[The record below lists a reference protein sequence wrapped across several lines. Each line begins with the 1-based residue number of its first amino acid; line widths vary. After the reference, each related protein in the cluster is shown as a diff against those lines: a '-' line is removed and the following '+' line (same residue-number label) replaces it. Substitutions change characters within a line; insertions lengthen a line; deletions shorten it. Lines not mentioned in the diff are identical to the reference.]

1 MKWDAW
7 LLNFGNQNRAV
18 VGWRELLHLI
28 PDASSHTIPQTPKHC
43 SRVLSWQNRIVP
55 IWDMGAWFT
64 TGEVHDSGNTGV
76 LVGYQLQAGA
86 VPQLGALMLLE
97 PPLRITIS
105 SEQECPAPSD
115 LSPWRAIA
123 SAFLMYEE
131 EPLAVLDLRHMFSGN
146 VHPRKRIRVVC

>member
-28 PDASSHTIPQTPKHC
+28 PGATAQTIRPASSHGSK
-43 SRVLSWQNRIVP
+43 VLHGQNRISP
-55 IWDMGAWFT
+55 IWDMGAWLT
-64 TGEVHDSGNTGV
+64 ADAMPDSGNTSV

-86 VPQLGALMLLE
+86 TPQLGALMLIE
-97 PPLRITIS
+97 PPVRISIATD
-105 SEQECPAPSD
+105 QGCPAPSS
-115 LSPWRAIA
+115 LSPWREVA

-131 EPLAVLDLRHMFSGN
+131 EALAVLDLRHLFSGQVAPKKQN
-146 VHPRKRIRVVC
+146 RVAY